1 VQFNLPRHF
10 AWARRNSPSKTGV
23 NALMSAFA
31 HPTAQRPSQT
41 NHEDPSM
48 HETMNK
54 VAQVTLA
61 FWIMK
66 ICATTLGETGG
77 DLLSMTMNLGYA
89 VSTAIF
95 FGIFLVTLAAQIA
108 SRSYHPLMYWAV
120 IISTTTAGTT
130 MSDYLDRSAGLGYIG
145 GSAVLVAIL
154 LAVLGAWRFTLGSVS
169 VGKIDNPRA
178 EAFYWT
184 TILFSNTL
192 GTALGDFLADPSGLG
207 LGYEGG
213 ALVIA
218 AALAMIAAG
227 YFFTGASRTLLFWL
241 AFILTRPLGATLGDI
256 LTKTHAQGGLDLG
269 TVGSSI
275 VLAVFL
281 AACVFLSARSR
292 PRAEV
297 QGDSGGEALRV

>member
-1 VQFNLPRHF
+1 
-10 AWARRNSPSKTGV
+10 
-23 NALMSAFA
+23 
-31 HPTAQRPSQT
+31 
-41 NHEDPSM
+41 
-48 HETMNK
+48 MNK

-61 FWIMK
+61 FWLMK

-95 FGIFLVTLAAQIA
+95 FGIFLVTLVAQTT

-130 MSDYLDRSAGLGYIG
+130 MSDYLDRTAGLGYIG
-145 GSAVLVAIL
+145 GSGVLVAIL
-154 LAVLGAWRFTLGSVS
+154 LCVLGTWRIALGSLSVS
-169 VGKIDNPRA
+169 KIDNPTA
-178 EAFYWT
+178 EAFYWV

-192 GTALGDFLADPSGLG
+192 GTALGDFLADPTGLD

-218 AALAMIAAG
+218 AALAMIAAA

-241 AFILTRPLGATLGDI
+241 AFILTRPLGATLGDV

-281 AACVFLSARSR
+281 AACVFLSAKSRSR
-292 PRAEV
+292 AEA
-297 QGDSGGEALRV
+297 QSNSGGNALRI